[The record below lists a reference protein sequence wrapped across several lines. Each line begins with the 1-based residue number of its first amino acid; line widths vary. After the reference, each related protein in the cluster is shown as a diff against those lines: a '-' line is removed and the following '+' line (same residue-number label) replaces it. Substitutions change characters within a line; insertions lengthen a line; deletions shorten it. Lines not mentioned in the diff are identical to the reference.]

1 MTISETGYGVETVGT
16 AVDADLIDMMDAV
29 FAAHRTTHE
38 APATVGHDAELWS
51 QLHELGLVRLTGP
64 TERGG
69 SGAGWAEAAELI
81 SAAVRHGVRAPL
93 AEHDL
98 LACWLLEA
106 AGLPS
111 DETLRTVCILD
122 AAGTAT
128 GVPWAR
134 AAGRIVV
141 VFGDVDGGGSGY
153 RLADVDAARLTIT
166 PATNMIGEPRDS
178 IAADIGGL
186 HAGSRAID
194 KALVEQLRWKSA
206 LVRSIQI
213 CAALDSALDLT
224 IEHTSSRVQFGR
236 SLSKFQAIQHMV
248 ADIAAEAALAR
259 AATESAVNVAITSD
273 WTADNLAFLVAV
285 ARSCAGHAASV
296 VVRNAHQAH
305 GAIGTTV
312 EHRLH
317 EYTRAAL
324 AWRSEYGSVSSWDAA
339 VTQAAVSAGAAGLWW
354 LIAD

>member
-1 MTISETGYGVETVGT
+1 MTISETGHQAESVGT

-29 FAAHRTTHE
+29 FAAQRTGHE
-38 APATVGHDAELWS
+38 APATVGHDAESWS
-51 QLHELGLVRLTGP
+51 RLDELGLVRLTGS
-64 TERGG
+64 TEHGG

-106 AGLPS
+106 AGLPC

-122 AAGTAT
+122 ADGTAT

-141 VFGDVDGGGSGY
+141 VFGDTDGGSEY
-153 RLADVDAARLTIT
+153 RLADIDAARLTIT

-178 IAADIGGL
+178 IATDIGAL

-194 KALVEQLRWKSA
+194 RALVDQLRRKSA

-259 AATESAVNVAITSD
+259 AATEAAVNVAITSD
-273 WTADNLAFLVAV
+273 WTADNLGFLVAV

-324 AWRSEYGSVSSWDAA
+324 AWRSEYGSVTYWDRV
-339 VTQAAVSAGAAGLWW
+339 VTQAAVAAGAAGLWP